1 MDLVPRGLAGNPKES
16 VRVDVTPEV
25 VDHVAQLALLQL
37 DEAQRLRFT
46 DQMNVILSYA
56 RKLYELDTTEI
67 APTTHVM
74 SLDRVMRADEVT
86 ASLPLTEVFLNA
98 PEWEGDAFF
107 VPTVLE

>member
-1 MDLVPRGLAGNPKES
+1 M
-16 VRVDVTPEV
+16 DVTPEV
-25 VDHVAQLALLQL
+25 ADHVAQLALLQL

-56 RKLYELDTTEI
+56 RKLYELDTTGI

-74 SLDRVMRADEVT
+74 SWEHVMRADEVT

-98 PEWEGDAFF
+98 PEWEDDAFF
-107 VPTVLE
+107 VPAVLE